1 MAQEYFL
8 ATNISQFM
16 INTSSGGL
24 TLTSSLDYEK
34 DAQLYVFAVGAIS
47 TTSSST
53 AITMVTLIYWLL

>member
-1 MAQEYFL
+1 
-8 ATNISQFM
+8 M

-53 AITMVTLIYWLL
+53 AITMVTLLYWLL